1 VFRLG
6 MTWMDPKLHYTKST
20 ACAAIEN
27 IGCRPWTPKPSTLKN
42 VHRVLNLEP
51 LSMIRSM
58 LTEVEGMCE
67 ELSQRKTEL
76 EKEIDG
82 VRSERDALSTGKAEV
97 EASLKIAG
105 EKLAVSEK
113 SAEGLRTANDGL
125 QSDLDEAEQQ
135 VNPKTD
141 ARIHKIFDCICRA
154 TSTRS
159 SSR

>member
-1 VFRLG
+1 
-6 MTWMDPKLHYTKST
+6 MS
-20 ACAAIEN
+20 
-27 IGCRPWTPKPSTLKN
+27 
-42 VHRVLNLEP
+42 
-51 LSMIRSM
+51 RS
-58 LTEVEGMCE
+58 LLAEVEGMCE

-113 SAEGLRTANDGL
+113 SAEGLRAANDGL

-135 VNPKTD
+135 VIQEKTH
-141 ARIHKIFDCICRA
+141 ASMKSRLGFAWRPRRGLA
-154 TSTRS
+154 TSNRMKSMKPFTWS
-159 SSR
+159 FLLLLHTA